1 MIWKVIGI
9 FSLGRK
15 SLKREYP
22 GCHSPKEMSGK
33 LVQWAEKKAAR
44 VFMGSNAQMH
54 GAYSRWMDG
63 WIGEW
68 MDE

>member
-44 VFMGSNAQMH
+44 VFMQQCTDA
-54 GAYSRWMDG
+54 WCIFKMDG
-63 WIGEW
+63 W
-68 MDE
+68 MDR